1 MSRMEGKIV
10 AITGGSG
17 TLGVAIAEGITKE
30 GATVYILA
38 RSADKLLEKE
48 KYFKELNLD
57 VNAMQCDVMDAN
69 SVDNVV
75 DHIYKTHGRID
86 VLINGAGGNM
96 PGATIGPNQSVFD
109 LNIGDFGK
117 VMDLN
122 LLGTVIPSISFAKA
136 MVEKNTGCIINIS
149 SMSASIPLTRVI
161 GYSAAKASVDNFT
174 KSMAVEMAL
183 KYGEGIR
190 VNAIAPGFFI
200 ADQNRTLL
208 LNEDGSLTAR
218 GQTIIN
224 NTPMKRF
231 GRPEELVSTI
241 LWLCDDHSSF
251 ITGIVVPIDG
261 GFSAFSGV

>member
-1 MSRMEGKIV
+1 MSRMNGKVV

-17 TLGVAIAEGITKE
+17 TLGVALADGLARE
-30 GATVYILA
+30 GAIVYMLA
-38 RSADKLLEKE
+38 RSADKLAEKE
-48 KYFKELNLD
+48 AYFKKLELD
-57 VNAMQCDVMDAN
+57 VRALVCDVMDA
-69 SVDNVV
+69 SSIDNVV
-75 DHIYKTHGRID
+75 GKILANHGKID

-96 PGATIGPNQSVFD
+96 PGATIRPDQTIFD
-109 LNIGDFGK
+109 INMKDFTK
-117 VMDLN
+117 VMELN

-136 MVEKNTGCIINIS
+136 MVAQNKGCIINVS
-149 SMSASIPLTRVI
+149 SMSAAIPLTRVM

-174 KSMAVEMAL
+174 RSMAVEMAT

-200 ADQNRTLL
+200 ADQNRKLL
-208 LNEDGSLTAR
+208 LKDDGSLTDR
-218 GQTIIN
+218 GQTIIT

-231 GRPEELVSTI
+231 GKPEELVSTI